1 MIRLNTILEYLVII
15 GVSFAIAFG
24 ISWGIVESW
33 VLFWDFGWIWNEVTV
48 PPMVVWDIF
57 FSNIITILILA
68 SVITVFVVI
77 IILYSVNN

>member
-1 MIRLNTILEYLVII
+1 MNTILEYLVII
-15 GVSFAIAFG
+15 GISFGVAFG

-33 VLFWDFGWIWNEVTV
+33 VLFWGFGWIWNEVTV
-48 PPMVVWDIF
+48 PPMVIWDIF

-68 SVITVFVVI
+68 SVITIFVVI